1 MRASE
6 EATREGLRLAREAGE
21 AYQRSVSHFLEKVA
35 ENGATMQV
43 GDYRVGVALEGAEP
57 LWYPQGDGLELA
69 EPPEQANL
77 HLEVVVTDKDDGR
90 FVPELDV
97 AVTLQAE
104 DGRKVGTWDLP
115 FLWHPTMFHYGRN
128 ISRSRRSARAGEPR
142 LLEIEQLGEVD
153 THEAP
158 AANEA
163 GARSDLDAAGRQ
175 MQLGGLDAHPGAVVA
190 ANEAP
195 QCDAQNSSPPCRDI
209 GATGWPSRGLK
220 AAGEHID
227 WSASRH
233 LPATQLS
240 S

>member
-43 GDYRVGVALEGAEP
+43 GDYRVGVALERAEP
-57 LWYPQGDGLELA
+57 LWYPKGDGLELA
-69 EPPEQANL
+69 ERPEQANL

-128 ISRSRRSARAGEPR
+128 ISVPGGGKYHLRVNIA
-142 LLEIEQLGEVD
+142 
-153 THEAP
+153 AP
-158 AANEA
+158 
-163 GARSDLDAAGRQ
+163 
-175 MQLGGLDAHPGAVVA
+175 
-190 ANEAP
+190 
-195 QCDAQNSSPPCRDI
+195 
-209 GATGWPSRGLK
+209 TF
-220 AAGEHID
+220 
-227 WSASRH
+227 SRH
-233 LPATQLS
+233 DKVNGRRYTQPVLAEFRDLEVKTKRES
-240 S
+240 R